1 MPTNADLIRASYDA
15 FRRGDLDA
23 ALALFHP
30 EIAWTHPD
38 GMSDYG
44 LGGTKRGHAEVRAF
58 MKHAR
63 TLFQEIRPMP
73 REFLESG
80 NRVVVLGTHSMRSAR
95 TGRSCTVDF
104 VHSWVLESGKAIH
117 FTDLHDTTP
126 VRRLFEPVEPDRAQ
140 GRFDLDDQGFWQVLR
155 TGLGFWE
162 SRVLL
167 SAVELNLFT
176 ILVERPLELSELTR
190 RLGLHPRGAR
200 DFFDALV
207 ALGFLER
214 DGALYKNAR
223 GASTFLNRM
232 NPEFDMTALLE
243 VADAHW
249 YDTWRH
255 LTAAL
260 RTGQPQSKATVGEGD
275 HFDVLYADPLR
286 VEKWQRA
293 MHAGSVGTTLALAEK
308 FPWREYQT
316 LADIGCAAGS
326 MLRRVLSRHAHLYGI
341 GFDLA
346 PLAPSFERAAVEAGL
361 AKRMRFTAGS
371 FFSDPLPPAN
381 VISFGHVLHD
391 WDLPTKRMLL
401 QKAFDA
407 LPPGGAVVVYDMM
420 IDDERSKNAF
430 GMMMSLHVLLESPG
444 GFDYTGADCLT
455 WLNDAGFQG
464 CYIEHLGGSESM
476 AVGFKK

>member
-1 MPTNADLIRASYDA
+1 MPTNADLIRASYEA

-30 EIAWTHPD
+30 EISWTHPD
-38 GMSDYG
+38 GMSDHG
-44 LGGTKRGHAEVRAF
+44 LGGTKKGHAEVRAF

-80 NRVVVLGTHSMRSAR
+80 NRVVVFGTHSMRSAR
-95 TGRSCTVDF
+95 TGRACTVEF
-104 VHSWVLESGKAIH
+104 VHSWVLENGKAIH
-117 FTDLHDTTP
+117 FTDFHDTTP
-126 VRRLFEPVEPDRAQ
+126 VRRIFEPDRAQ
-140 GRFDLDDQGFWQVLR
+140 SRYDLASDQGIWQVLR

-167 SAVELNLFT
+167 SAVELKLFT
-176 ILVERPLELSELTR
+176 VLAERPLELSELTK

-200 DFFDALV
+200 DFLDALV
-207 ALGFLER
+207 ALGFLEH

-223 GASTFLNRM
+223 GANTFLNRV
-232 NPEFDMTALLE
+232 NPESDMTGLLE
-243 VADAHW
+243 VADVHW

-260 RTGQPQSKATVGEGD
+260 RTGQPQSKATAGEGD
-275 HFDVLYADPLR
+275 HFDALYSDPVR
-286 VEKWQRA
+286 VEKVQRA
-293 MHAGSVGTTLALAEK
+293 MHAGALGATLALAEK
-308 FPWREYQT
+308 FPWPEYKT
-316 LADIGCAAGS
+316 LADIGCCAGT
-326 MLRRVLSRHAHLYGI
+326 MLRGVLSRHSQLHGI

-346 PLAPSFERAAVEAGL
+346 PMAPFFERAAAEAGL
-361 AKRMRFTAGS
+361 AKRMKFSAGS
-371 FFSDPLPPAN
+371 FFSDPLPSAD
-381 VISFGHVLHD
+381 VLSFGHVLHD

-407 LPPGGAVVVYDMM
+407 LPPGGAVVIYDMM
-420 IDDERSKNAF
+420 IDDERAKNAF
-430 GMMMSLHVLLESPG
+430 GLMMSLHVLLESPG

-455 WLNDAGFQG
+455 WLDDAGFRG
-464 CYIEHLGGSESM
+464 CYVEHLAGPESM